1 MANTILKNKNKADG
15 NQNNPVLKERKRSMG
30 QNRNPT
36 SEPTQAQPT
45 KFNKRTDN
53 NTGKKVGLLNSVQ
66 IIGYPQVQEKNNTP
80 SATQYKLKSRWI
92 KDLIYI

>member
-36 SEPTQAQPT
+36 SEPTHAQPT
-45 KFNKRTDN
+45 KFNKAKRLVSST
-53 NTGKKVGLLNSVQ
+53 NSVQ